1 MIQLIRSLFNSK
13 TGLAITFGFI
23 ALIALAF
30 GIGDVAGTGTF
41 GGIAGGDRVAVVGDE
56 KIGNAEFS
64 RSVTSAIDQ
73 VRQDNPTVTM
83 PEFIAQDGLEA
94 VFEQLVDRYALAGY
108 ARKHGLRAGAN
119 LVNSEILKIPAFR
132 GPDGNFSQ
140 EAYQAAIGQQGLT
153 DAMVRRGFADSLLSD
168 QLIRPAATGTYLPQK
183 FATQYTSLLKERR
196 LGAVAYIPSAVFAPE
211 RDPTDKELGAFYAS
225 HREKYIRPERRV
237 IRYASFGVD
246 SLDESVKPTEAEIKA
261 RYDRDKAQYAPQET
275 RRFTQLILPT
285 KDAADALRNRAQAG
299 VTLAALAR
307 EAGFSTSAIG
317 PVSRSAYAAQSNTEV
332 ASAAFAAT
340 AGTIATPA
348 RGPLG
353 WHLVRVDAI
362 ERIPARSLEQVSSQ
376 IAEQLLVEKRAAAL
390 ADLSARVEE
399 QLDSGTSLTEMARDL
414 GVEVSS
420 SPELTADGRI
430 YGQPN
435 LSAAPQIMAT
445 VETAFQMEEGE
456 PQLTEIVRGA
466 DFMIFEVGD
475 IVPAAAAP
483 LAQIKPQVTL
493 EWRLAE
499 GSKLARQ
506 AIDRIV
512 KRIKAGEPLDR
523 ALAAE
528 NGKLPPVDRINMNR
542 EELLAQGQRI
552 PPPLALFFSMAQGT
566 SKWLAARSDLG
577 WYLVNLERI
586 STEKVAADDPLIAL
600 TQAQMRAAIASEYQE
615 QLVAAMRK
623 ELGVE
628 RNDAAIE
635 AVRKQLLGES

>member
-64 RSVTSAIDQ
+64 RSVTTAIDQ

-83 PEFIAQDGLEA
+83 PEFIAQDGLD
-94 VFEQLVDRYALAGY
+94 VVLDQLIDRYAMSGY
-108 ARKHGLRAGAN
+108 ARKHGLRAGDN

-132 GPDGNFSQ
+132 GLDGNFSQ

-168 QLIRPAATGTYLPQK
+168 QLMRPATTGAFLPQK
-183 FATQYTSLLKERR
+183 FAVQYTALLKERR
-196 LGAVAYIPSAVFAPE
+196 IGAVAYIPSALFAPG

-237 IRYASFGVD
+237 IRYATFGAGN
-246 SLDESVKPTEAEIKA
+246 LDESVKPTDAEIKA
-261 RYDRDKAQYAPQET
+261 RYDRDKAQYAAQET

-285 KDAADALRNRAQAG
+285 QDAAIALRDRAQAG
-299 VTLAALAR
+299 ASLAALAR
-307 EAGFSTSAIG
+307 EAGFSTSSIG
-317 PVSRSAYAAQSNTEV
+317 PVSRAAYAAQTSAGV
-332 ASAAFAAT
+332 ASAAFDAASG
-340 AGTIATPA
+340 AIATPA

-362 ERIPARSLEQVSSQ
+362 ERTPARSLEQVSAG

-399 QLDSGTSLTEMARDL
+399 ELDNGTSLTEMAREL

-435 LSAAPQIMAT
+435 LSAAPQLMST

-456 PQLTEIVRGA
+456 PQLTEIVRGT
-466 DFMIFEVGD
+466 DFMIFEASN

-483 LAQIKPQVTL
+483 LAEIKPEVTL
-493 EWRLAE
+493 QWRLAE

-506 AIDRIV
+506 AIDRIA
-512 KRIKAGEPLDR
+512 RRLKAGDSLDK

-528 NGKLPPVDRINMNR
+528 EKKMPPVDRIDMNR

-566 SKWLAARSDLG
+566 SKWLAASSDLG

-600 TQAQMRAAIASEYQE
+600 TQAQMRQALSNEYQD

>member
-64 RSVTSAIDQ
+64 RSVTAAIDQ

-108 ARKHGLRAGAN
+108 ARRYGLRAGEN

-132 GPDGNFSQ
+132 GLDGNFSQ
-140 EAYQAAIGQQGLT
+140 EVYQAAIGQQGLT

-168 QLIRPAATGTYLPQK
+168 QLIRPATIGAFLPQK
-183 FATQYTSLLKERR
+183 FALQYTALIKERR
-196 LGAVAYIPSAVFAPE
+196 IGAVAYIPSALFAPG
-211 RDPTDKELGAFYAS
+211 RDPTGKELSAFYAS

-237 IRYASFGVD
+237 IRYATFGVE
-246 SLDESVKPTEAEIKA
+246 SLDESVKPTDAEIRA
-261 RYDRDKAQYAPQET
+261 RYDRDKAQYATQET
-275 RRFTQLILPT
+275 RSFTQLILPT
-285 KDAADALRNRAQAG
+285 QDAARALRDRALAG
-299 VTLAALAR
+299 VSLAALAR
-307 EAGFSTSAIG
+307 EAGFSTSSIG
-317 PVSRSAYAAQSNTEV
+317 PVSRSAYATQTNTEV
-332 ASAAFAAT
+332 ASAAFAA
-340 AGTIATPA
+340 ASGTIAAPA

-353 WHLVRVDAI
+353 WHLVRVDTI
-362 ERIPARSLEQVSSQ
+362 ERIPARSLEQASAE

-390 ADLSARVEE
+390 ADISARVEE
-399 QLDSGTSLTEMARDL
+399 ELDNGTSLTEMARDL

-430 YGQPN
+430 YGRQN
-435 LSAAPQIMAT
+435 LSAAPQIMVA

-456 PQLTEIVRGA
+456 PQLTEIVRGT
-466 DFMIFEVGD
+466 DFMIFEASN

-483 LAQIKPQVTL
+483 LAEIRPEVTL
-493 EWRLAE
+493 QWRLAE
-499 GSKLARQ
+499 GSKAARQ

-512 KRIKAGEPLDR
+512 KRLKAGDSLDK

-528 NGKLPPVDRINMNR
+528 KEKLPPVDRINMNR

-566 SKWLAARSDLG
+566 SKWLAAANDLG

-586 STEKVAADDPLIAL
+586 STGKVAADDPLIAL
-600 TQAQMRAAIASEYQE
+600 TQAQMREALSNEYQD

-628 RNDAAIE
+628 RNEAAIE